1 MLVDE
6 LVKEFSR
13 LDPSERSEWV
23 ELRDAM
29 EVHTDEKKPVRLLE
43 TRRPNEPEDVKE
55 YRIKDITARVFTNAS
70 FSWKVPQA
78 IEPLIMQAVFDGK
91 DFFKFMFSDCFNEM
105 IKDANAYLA
114 WLPDFENIEANKP
127 NLAKPYHGGRE

>member
-55 YRIKDITARVFTNAS
+55 YRIKIYQPITRKGIDKAKDITARVFTNAS
-70 FSWKVPQA
+70 FS
-78 IEPLIMQAVFDGK
+78 
-91 DFFKFMFSDCFNEM
+91 
-105 IKDANAYLA
+105 
-114 WLPDFENIEANKP
+114 
-127 NLAKPYHGGRE
+127 